1 MNQHLQQAGLK
12 LFKLLARHGESLM
25 HAYVN
30 GKLDEAKLDSKQVES
45 LLKAGVI
52 WRPSADEGLIL
63 SSNLRSLLEE
73 ALSDTRNRQIDANV
87 GSRLETI
94 KTLAAHYKEA
104 LHIGDLAA
112 ADVYLSDLNEHS
124 YSLTESLRHS
134 SRVLWSR
141 INNEFGYVP
150 SLSAKIREN
159 ELAQQQV
166 GELLDSL
173 SLLNFDT
180 LSQIAGDIREL
191 RRVLAINLSQAVFD
205 CTQELAVVQTRLLT
219 LLGRFRELR
228 GKSRLL
234 KGLQLFHAQHP
245 DFSPQD
251 PTSQVDVASLFNKAP
266 ALLNSASVD
275 IQNPE
280 HEQDLLHAVSQIHLQ
295 RQPHKLDGE
304 PEHAVSL
311 ASVDEFSLQEQRI
324 KQDVEDYLLGVIES
338 AAGQTALEYYQQQ
351 QLSWD
356 AEAWLYQ
363 VWGSYHALPEE
374 QRDYFAL
381 DPIEDPHP
389 IFSGNRIVRDLQVWL
404 R

>member
-25 HAYVN
+25 HAYIN
-30 GKLDEAKLDSKQVES
+30 GKLDETKLDNKQVEA
-45 LLKAGVI
+45 LLKSGVI
-52 WRPSADEGLIL
+52 WRPAADEGLHL
-63 SSNLRSLLEE
+63 SSNLRALLEE

-104 LHIGDLAA
+104 LHHDDLAA
-112 ADVYLSDLNEHS
+112 SDVYLSDLSEHC

-166 GELLDSL
+166 SELLDSL
-173 SLLNFDT
+173 SLLNFDA
-180 LSQIAGDIREL
+180 LSQVAGDIREL
-191 RRVLAINLSQAVFD
+191 RRLLVITLSQAVYD

-234 KGLQLFHAQHP
+234 KGLQIFHGQHP
-245 DFSPQD
+245 DFSPRD
-251 PTSQVDVASLFNKAP
+251 PTVQLDVTPLFNQAP
-266 ALLNSASVD
+266 PLMRSASID
-275 IQNPE
+275 IHNSE
-280 HEQDLLHAVSQIHLQ
+280 HEHQLLQVVSQLQ
-295 RQPHKLDGE
+295 RQHRSKQTFSDTE
-304 PEHAVSL
+304 QAVSL
-311 ASVDEFSLQEQRI
+311 ENVAEFTLREQQI
-324 KQDVEDYLLGVIES
+324 KRDVEDYLLAVIEH
-338 AAGQTALEYYQQQ
+338 AKGQTALEYYQQH
-351 QLSWD
+351 QLNWD

-381 DPIEDPHP
+381 DPIEDLHP
-389 IFSGNRIVRDLQVWL
+389 IFSGNRIVRDLQIWL

>member
-1 MNQHLQQAGLK
+1 VNQHLQQAGLK

-25 HAYVN
+25 HGYLN
-30 GKLDEAKLDSKQVES
+30 GSLDESQLSSKQIES

-52 WRPSADEGLIL
+52 WRPAADEGLHL
-63 SSNLRSLLEE
+63 SSHLRGLLEE

-87 GSRLETI
+87 GSRLDTI

-112 ADVYLSDLNEHS
+112 AEVYLNDLSEHS

-134 SRVLWSR
+134 SRVLWGR

-166 GELLDSL
+166 SELLNSL
-173 SLLNFDT
+173 ALLNFDS

-191 RRVLAINLSQAVFD
+191 RRILVLHLSQAVHD

-245 DFSPQD
+245 EFKAHD
-251 PTSQVDVASLFNKAP
+251 PSQQLDVPSLFNQAAALIAP
-266 ALLNSASVD
+266 ASVD
-275 IQNPE
+275 IHNSQ
-280 HEQDLLHAVSQIHLQ
+280 HEQDLLLLVSQLAP
-295 RQPHKLDGE
+295 RQSSKLTPAE
-304 PEHAVSL
+304 PERAVMLSETEL
-311 ASVDEFSLQEQRI
+311 FALQEQRI
-324 KQDVEDYLLGVIES
+324 KQDVENYLLAVIEN
-338 AAGQTALEYYQQQ
+338 AVGQTALDYYQQN
-351 QLSWD
+351 QLQWD

-374 QRDYFAL
+374 QRNYFAL

-389 IFSGNRIVRDLQVWL
+389 QFSGNRIVRDLQVWL

>member
-30 GKLDEAKLDSKQVES
+30 GKLDESKLDNKQIDS

-52 WRPSADEGLIL
+52 WRPSVDEGLHL

-73 ALSDTRNRQIDANV
+73 ALSDTRNRQIDSNV

-112 ADVYLSDLNEHS
+112 ADVYLNDLSEHS

-166 GELLDSL
+166 SELLNSL
-173 SLLNFDT
+173 ALLNFDT

-191 RRVLAINLSQAVFD
+191 RRILVLNLSQAVYD

-251 PTSQVDVASLFNKAP
+251 PTQQIDVASLFNQAP
-266 ALLNSASVD
+266 ALLAKASVD
-275 IQNPE
+275 IHNSE
-280 HEQDLLHAVSQIHLQ
+280 HEHDLLLSLSQLKLQ
-295 RQPHKLDGE
+295 RQTKISE
-304 PEHAVSL
+304 TNTEHAVSL
-311 ASVDEFSLQEQRI
+311 EGAEEFALQEQKI
-324 KQDVEDYLLGVIES
+324 KQDVENYLLGVIES
-338 AAGQTALEYYQQQ
+338 AAGQTALEYYQEQH
-351 QLSWD
+351 LEWD

>member
-12 LFKLLARHGESLM
+12 VFKLLARHGESLM

-30 GKLDEAKLDSKQVES
+30 GKLDEAKLDPKQIDA

-52 WRPSADEGLIL
+52 WRPSADEGLHL

-87 GSRLETI
+87 GSRLEAI

-112 ADVYLSDLNEHS
+112 ADVYLSDLSEHS

-150 SLSAKIREN
+150 HLSAKIREN

-166 GELLDSL
+166 SELLDSL

-191 RRVLAINLSQAVFD
+191 RRILVLNLSQAVYD

-245 DFSPQD
+245 DFRPQD
-251 PTSQVDVASLFNKAP
+251 PTQQLEVASLFNQAP
-266 ALLNSASVD
+266 TVLNTASLD
-275 IQNPE
+275 IHNPE
-280 HEQDLLHAVSQIHLQ
+280 HEQDLLAAVSQIRLQ
-295 RQPHKLDGE
+295 RQPSRHGVE
-304 PEHAVSL
+304 SEHGVSL
-311 ASVDEFSLQEQRI
+311 ESVDEFALQEQRI
-324 KQDVEDYLLGVIES
+324 KQDVEHYLLGVIEN
-338 AAGQTALEYYQQQ
+338 AQGQTALEYYQQH
-351 QLSWD
+351 QLDWN

>member
-12 LFKLLARHGESLM
+12 VFKLLARYGESLM

-30 GKLDEAKLDSKQVES
+30 GKLDEAKLDPKQIDA

-52 WRPSADEGLIL
+52 WRPSADEGLHL

-87 GSRLETI
+87 GSRLEAI

-112 ADVYLSDLNEHS
+112 ADVYLSDLSEHS

-150 SLSAKIREN
+150 HLSAKIREN

-166 GELLDSL
+166 SELLDSL

-191 RRVLAINLSQAVFD
+191 RRILVLNLSQAVYD

-245 DFSPQD
+245 DFRPQD
-251 PTSQVDVASLFNKAP
+251 PTQLLEVASLFNQAP
-266 ALLNSASVD
+266 AVLNTASLD
-275 IQNPE
+275 IHNPE
-280 HEQDLLHAVSQIHLQ
+280 HEQDLLAAVSQIRLQ
-295 RQPHKLDGE
+295 RQPSSHGVE
-304 PEHAVSL
+304 SEHGVSL
-311 ASVDEFSLQEQRI
+311 ESVDEFALQEQRI
-324 KQDVEDYLLGVIES
+324 KQDVEHYLLGVIEN
-338 AAGQTALEYYQQQ
+338 AQGQTALEYYQQH
-351 QLSWD
+351 QLDWN